1 MPKKRLKQSN
11 IPEMMQAIRQN
22 KAGGNLV
29 SESVPVP
36 LPEAGEVLVKMQA
49 SPINPSDL
57 ALLKGNYL
65 ARKYPFIPG
74 LEGSGIVVSSGGGML
89 AGARVGKRVA
99 CTPGPEGDGTWAE
112 YMKTSVMRTVPIPRT
127 TSFEQGA
134 MMLVNPMTAM
144 ALVQMA
150 KKGKHKAIVNNAA
163 ASALG
168 KMLIR
173 LTNRYKIPLINIV
186 RQEKQVTELKS
197 MGATHVL
204 NSEEGSFE
212 STLKQLMHELEAHLI
227 LDAVSGAQTS
237 LLIRAAPRGSSLIAY
252 ARLSGDPVLVDP
264 GILIKE
270 EKQII
275 GFQLGNWLQ
284 SKSIPFKLRF
294 IRHVKKNLSD
304 TLLTQIDRLMPLEKV
319 EEALDLYRKNM
330 SAGKII
336 LTIDPSVMKDPI
348 K

>member
-1 MPKKRLKQSN
+1 MH
-11 IPEMMQAIRQN
+11 AIRQH

-36 LPEAGEVLVKMQA
+36 LPGAGEVLVKMQA

-74 LEGSGIVVSSGGGML
+74 LEGSGVVVSSGGGML

-99 CTPGPEGDGTWAE
+99 CTPDPLGDGTWAD
-112 YMKTSVMRTVPIPRT
+112 YMKTSVMRTVPISRT
-127 TSFEQGA
+127 TSFEEGA

-144 ALVQMA
+144 ALVQIA
-150 KKGKHKAIVNNAA
+150 KKGKHRAIVNNAA

-173 LTNRYKIPLINIV
+173 LTNRYEIPLINIV
-186 RQEKQVTELKS
+186 RREEQVTELKS

-212 STLKQLMHELEAHLI
+212 STLKQHAHELGANLI
-227 LDAVSGAQTS
+227 LDAVSGSQTS
-237 LLIRAAPRGSSLIAY
+237 LLLRAAPRGSTLITY
-252 ARLSGDPVLVDP
+252 GRLSGDPVLVDP

-270 EKQII
+270 EKQIT
-275 GFQLGNWLQ
+275 GFQLGNWFQ
-284 SKSIPFKLRF
+284 SKSMTFKLRF
-294 IRHVKKNLSD
+294 ISHVKKNLSD
-304 TLLTQIDRLMPLEKV
+304 TLLTHIDRRMPLEKV
-319 EEALDLYRKNM
+319 EEALALYSKNM
-330 SAGKII
+330 SAGKIM
-336 LTIDPSVMKDPI
+336 LTIDPSRMKDPS